1 MSRSVDLVFLLPVL
15 LAPLAVV
22 LGVYGT
28 LAGGRRVQEA
38 LRTTFA
44 ALRFDTP
51 QGAVGGDAV
60 RVVKVYRQG
69 MPLAYDDVFNLPL
82 GPRQVSDSFW
92 YCVGPGPSYF
102 VAIPMVEVGLGR
114 VSVTWVV
121 RALTEARMRAA
132 LVDHPEALALRA

>member
-1 MSRSVDLVFLLPVL
+1 MELIDRLLLL
-15 LAPLAVV
+15 LAPVGIA
-22 LGVYGT
+22 LGLYGT
-28 LAGGRRVQEA
+28 LVGRRRVKDA

-51 QGAVGGDAV
+51 DGVVGGDGV

-102 VAIPMVEVGLGR
+102 VAIPVVEVGLGR
-114 VSVTWVV
+114 VSVQWIV
-121 RALTEARMRAA
+121 RSLTEERMRAA
-132 LVDHPEALALRA
+132 LVDDPEALALRA

>member
-1 MSRSVDLVFLLPVL
+1 MELIPLLPLLLLL

-22 LGVYGT
+22 LGIYGT
-28 LAGGRRVQEA
+28 LAGRRRVKAA

-44 ALRFDTP
+44 ALRFETP
-51 QGAVGGDAV
+51 DGMVGGDAV
-60 RVVKVYRQG
+60 RVVMVYRQG

-82 GPRQVSDSFW
+82 GPPQVTDSFW

-114 VSVTWVV
+114 VSVTWIV

-132 LVDHPEALALRA
+132 LVDDPEALVLRA